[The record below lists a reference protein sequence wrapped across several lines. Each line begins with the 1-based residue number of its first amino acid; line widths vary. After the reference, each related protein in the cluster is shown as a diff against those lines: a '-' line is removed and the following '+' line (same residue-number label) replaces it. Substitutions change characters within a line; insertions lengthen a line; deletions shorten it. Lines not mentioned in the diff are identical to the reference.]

1 MRVLAS
7 RSAAK
12 TLSEKIVLLLNREGW
27 SEVATECIIS
37 LTDLRMHFSQV
48 VERFGTWR
56 GLGAYC
62 TPSSVFEK
70 FRVPFPL
77 LLFPWTDFHKCFN
90 FFPHS
95 FRNSNYFLF
104 FYFEILREKY
114 VIQARPSKI
123 DSLVHVRR
131 LAAMLHIPYS
141 YFPKCFLRSSLA

>member
-37 LTDLRMHFSQV
+37 LPDLRMHFSQV

-77 LLFPWTDFHKCFN
+77 LLFP
-90 FFPHS
+90 
-95 FRNSNYFLF
+95 
-104 FYFEILREKY
+104 
-114 VIQARPSKI
+114 
-123 DSLVHVRR
+123 
-131 LAAMLHIPYS
+131 
-141 YFPKCFLRSSLA
+141 

>member
-37 LTDLRMHFSQV
+37 LPDLRMHFSQV
-48 VERFGTWR
+48 VERFGTWGE

-77 LLFPWTDFHKCFN
+77 LLFP
-90 FFPHS
+90 
-95 FRNSNYFLF
+95 
-104 FYFEILREKY
+104 
-114 VIQARPSKI
+114 
-123 DSLVHVRR
+123 
-131 LAAMLHIPYS
+131 
-141 YFPKCFLRSSLA
+141 